1 MMGNIGRRRFATWSI
16 AAAIALSVGRVAAQ
30 DDDGSVMRRFVDEVL
45 NEGNVDNLDAIAH
58 PEIRMPDLGL
68 SGIDAFRE
76 ASVRAD
82 EGRRRD
88 LDSFEFAVEVALEDD
103 VDDVVWALALTRF
116 AGVSGQGTDF
126 DVPAFYAAE
135 LEDGL
140 IRTLYGTIDSVLY
153 VEQTS

>member
-1 MMGNIGRRRFATWSI
+1 MTERISRRRVTG
-16 AAAIALSVGRVAAQ
+16 AAAGLGMGLIADRATAQ
-30 DDDGSVMRRFVDEVL
+30 DDESVMRRFVDEVL

-76 ASVRAD
+76 ASVQAD
-82 EGRRRD
+82 EGRRGD
-88 LDSFEFAVEVALEDD
+88 LDSFEFAVEVIIDGEDEEGSA
-103 VDDVVWALALTRF
+103 WSMAFTRF
-116 AGVSGQGTDF
+116 LGVSGEGADF

-135 LEDGL
+135 LEGGL
-140 IRTLYGTIDSVLY
+140 IRTLYGTIDSALY